1 MSGQEAIMMIQQDVV
16 SSIGNGEY
24 RIVFAQP
31 IEFDGQID
39 FFIIASAHSVK
50 LLLPGG
56 TGEIAIGVEGKK
68 ESLLSWLRSLDVD
81 EASLKSYADAMT
93 E

>member
-1 MSGQEAIMMIQQDVV
+1 MMTKQDVI

-24 RIVFAQP
+24 RILFAQP
-31 IEFDGQID
+31 IEFDGRTD
-39 FFIIASAHSVK
+39 FFILASVHGVK
-50 LLLPGG
+50 LLLPVE
-56 TGEIAIGVEGKK
+56 TGETAMGVEGKK

-81 EASLKSYADAMT
+81 EASLKSYADAMK